1 MKAQAPISK
10 ALTVTLWIAQGLLAA
25 LFLYSAGMK
34 LLMPADKLAAM
45 WPWTAGNH
53 GLVVL
58 TAILDIMAGLGLI
71 LPVLLNILPG
81 LTFYAAL
88 GAIALMAAAIIFHVS
103 RGEASLIGLNIFA
116 LLAAVFVAWGRR

>member
-34 LLMPADKLAAM
+34 LFMPADKLAAM
-45 WPWTAGNH
+45 WPWTGENRK
-53 GLVVL
+53 LVL
-58 TAILDIMAGLGLI
+58 FTAILDLMAGLGLI

-81 LTFYAAL
+81 LTLYAAL
-88 GAIALMAAAIIFHVS
+88 GAIVLMIAAIIFHVS